1 VTASRLRPVKTCTAC
16 GQTNPEQARF
26 CHSCGTALA
35 SAAPRGEERKVITI
49 FFADLVGFTSK
60 AEQLDPE
67 AVRGMLDPYYAQLRG
82 ELERFGGTVEK
93 FIGDAV
99 MAIFGA
105 PVAHE
110 DDAERAVRAAFAIQT
125 AVAAM
130 NAADP
135 DLGLRVRMGVNTGE
149 ALVVLGAR
157 PSEGEAMVAGDVIN
171 TAARLQTAAPPDGI
185 VVGEATYRATAH
197 VIDYEALDPQQV
209 KGKALPVAAWKA
221 VATRYVR
228 SRRETSRAPLVGR
241 EHEIAVLRERWAK
254 VRSSR
259 RPALLT
265 LLGPPGIGKS
275 RLLREF
281 TAEADAAGVY
291 WGRCLSYGDGITYW
305 AVEEMLRDAAGIL
318 HSDEDATMS
327 AKLTSLVESLGGS
340 DAAEARTLTVALGTL
355 IGSSTA
361 ATGGAAR
368 ARISRTELQWAI
380 RRVFEL
386 LARRGP
392 IALVFEDLHWAEPT
406 LLELIRYIADGA
418 DEPILV
424 LGSSRPELV
433 ETRPAFV
440 DDSGGERRTL
450 ALSALTA
457 AQSETLLSGL
467 LGAPDLP
474 AGAVERLL
482 RNAGGNPLFLEETV
496 GMLAAVG
503 TADLGR
509 GKLLERVESLP
520 VPSSLQSLIEA
531 RVDQLPPRE
540 KKTAQHAAVVGGV
553 FWSGAVAHLNETRE
567 GLDEDLQALARRDLI
582 QAAAASSIEREDEY
596 AFKHILIRDV
606 AYGELPK
613 ARRAALHSR
622 IAGWISALPGPED
635 QYVEIVAYHLEQ
647 SCRLVREVGR
657 TTVVAPVAAAAQAL
671 ARAGE
676 RAERREGFREAER
689 FYTRALDVLGTSDS
703 EQRLGLRLRRG
714 LVQKALGE
722 LGQAMTELV
731 EIERQALVLER
742 PDLRCEA
749 LIALANIDGKQGRP
763 ADARRRLEEGETIV
777 RAIGDPRLLVQQVFE
792 HSAFRAHFDGAADVA
807 INELRSV
814 LPTVE
819 TLGDRSLLMEAHMR
833 LGTLLFNVGR
843 LAGAEWELTRC
854 SVLAAE
860 AGSFRAK
867 ARADSLLGFVK
878 YYRGE
883 FEEAERLGIEAHD
896 LLERTGDTYIQL
908 QNYHKL
914 AMYATARGDPHLA
927 EERLRVALPLALQ
940 IGGWIV
946 PQTYRRLA
954 ESLVRQNRVN
964 EAVECA
970 ALAAASAP
978 EDDGYARPAM
988 LLADAIVK
996 TARRELVAIERF
1008 NDAVRSL
1015 EDQQLAV
1022 DLGEARIALA
1032 WGLRAFGDP
1041 ARARE
1046 ELQRARETFAR
1057 MEARGV
1063 VDQIDRELAELAKG
1077 PGPSGPFAP
1086 TTSS

>member
-1 VTASRLRPVKTCTAC
+1 VKTCTAC
-16 GQTNPEQARF
+16 GQKNPQEARF
-26 CHSCGTALA
+26 CLSCGTSLA
-35 SAAPRGEERKVITI
+35 AAAPRGEERKIITVL
-49 FFADLVGFTSK
+49 FADLVGFTTK
-60 AEQLDPE
+60 AERLDPE
-67 AVRGMLDPYYAQLRG
+67 AVRAMLDPYYAQLRK

-105 PVAHE
+105 PLAHE
-110 DDAERAVRAAFAIQT
+110 DDAERAVRAAFAIHA

-135 DLGLRVRMGVNTGE
+135 DLGLRVRIGVNTGE
-149 ALVVLGAR
+149 ALVVLDAR
-157 PSEGEAMVAGDVIN
+157 PSEGEAMAAGDVIN

-185 VVGEATYRATAH
+185 VVGEATYHATAH
-197 VIDYEALDPQQV
+197 AIDYRELEAQQV
-209 KGKALPVAAWKA
+209 KGKALPVAAWIA
-221 VATRYVR
+221 VAPRYVR

-241 EHEIAVLRERWAK
+241 ASDLTALRERWQR
-254 VRSSR
+254 VRSSG

-281 TAEADAAGVY
+281 TAELGGVAY
-291 WGRCLSYGDGITYW
+291 WGRCLSYGEGITYW
-305 AVEEMLRDAAGIL
+305 AIDEMVRDAAGIL
-318 HSDEDATMS
+318 HSDEDGAMA
-327 AKLTSLVESLGGS
+327 AKLDSLVASLGGA
-340 DAAEARTLTVALGTL
+340 DAVEARTLTIALGTL
-355 IGSSTA
+355 MGSSTA
-361 ATGGAAR
+361 PMTDLSRG
-368 ARISRTELQWAI
+368 RITQTELHWAI

-386 LARRGP
+386 IAARRP

-418 DEPILV
+418 DGPILI
-424 LGSSRPELV
+424 LGSGRPELT

-440 DDSGGERRTL
+440 ADVDGERRTL

-457 AQSETLLSGL
+457 VQSETLLSGL
-467 LGAPDLP
+467 LGAPHLP
-474 AGAVERLL
+474 PGAVERLV

-496 GMLAAVG
+496 GMLAAPG
-503 TADLGR
+503 MTEGGG
-509 GKLLERVESLP
+509 GKLLENIESLP

-531 RVDQLPPRE
+531 RVDQLPSSE
-540 KKTAQHAAVVGGV
+540 KRAAQHAAVVGGV

-567 GLDEDLQALARRDLI
+567 GLEQDLDTLERRDLI
-582 QAAAASSIEREDEY
+582 QASAASSIASEDEY
-596 AFKHILIRDV
+596 VFKHILIRDV

-622 IAGWISALPGPED
+622 IADWISALPGAKD

-647 SCRLVREVGR
+647 SCRLVRELGR
-657 TTVVAPVAAAAQAL
+657 TTVIAPVAGAAEAL

-689 FYTRALDVLGTSDS
+689 FYARALDVLGATDS
-703 EQRLGLRLRRG
+703 EHRLGLRLRRG
-714 LVQKALGE
+714 LVLRTLGE
-722 LGQAMTELV
+722 LGRATAELV
-731 EIERQALVLER
+731 AIERRALVLER

-763 ADARRRLEEGETIV
+763 ADARRRLEEAETIV
-777 RAIGDPRLLVQQVFE
+777 RAINVPRLLVQQVFE
-792 HSAFRAHFDGAADVA
+792 QAGFRAHFDGAADVA
-807 INELRSV
+807 IDDLRRV
-814 LPTVE
+814 LPDAE
-819 TLGDRSLLMEAHMR
+819 ALGDRSLLMEGHMR
-833 LGTLLFNVGR
+833 LGTALFNVGR
-843 LAGAEWELTRC
+843 LTESELELTRC
-854 SVLAAE
+854 SDLAGE
-860 AGSFRAK
+860 SGSFRAK
-867 ARADSLLGFVK
+867 ARADSLLGYVK
-878 YYRGE
+878 YYRGDLD
-883 FEEAERLGIEAHD
+883 EAERLGLEAHD
-896 LLERTGDTYIQL
+896 LLERTGDTYVQL

-914 AMYATARGDPHLA
+914 ATYAIARDDPLLA
-927 EERLRVALPLALQ
+927 EQRLRQGLPLALQ

-946 PQTYRRLA
+946 PETYRRLA
-954 ESLVRQNRVN
+954 ESLVRQNRVS

-970 ALAAASAP
+970 ALAAASSP
-978 EDDGYARPAM
+978 EGDGYARPAV

-996 TARRELVAIERF
+996 TARHEPIAIERF

-1041 ARARE
+1041 ARARI
-1046 ELQRARETFAR
+1046 ELQRARETFVR
-1057 MEARGV
+1057 MEANGV
-1063 VDQIDRELAELAKG
+1063 VDQIDREIAELAKG
-1077 PGPSGPFAP
+1077 PGPSGPFAGR
-1086 TTSS
+1086 TR

>member
-1 VTASRLRPVKTCTAC
+1 MKTCPAC
-16 GQTNPEQARF
+16 GQASPKEARF
-26 CHSCGTALA
+26 CPSCGTSLA
-35 SAAPRGEERKVITI
+35 SAAPRLEERKVITI
-49 FFADLVGFTSK
+49 LFADLVGFTSK

-67 AVRGMLDPYYAQLRG
+67 AVRGMLDPYYVQLRTV
-82 ELERFGGTVEK
+82 LERHGGTVEK

-110 DDAERAVRAAFAIQT
+110 DDAERAVRAAFAIQH

-135 DLGLRVRMGVNTGE
+135 ELGLRVRIGINTGE
-149 ALVVLGAR
+149 ALVVLGAK
-157 PSEGEAMVAGDVIN
+157 PSEGEAMAAGDVIN

-185 VVGEATYRATAH
+185 VVGEATFRATAH
-197 VIDYEALDPQQV
+197 ATDYEQLDPQQV

-221 VATRYVR
+221 IATRYVR
-228 SRRETSRAPLVGR
+228 SQREISRAPIVGR
-241 EHEIAVLRERWAK
+241 ESEMATLHECWERA
-254 VRSSR
+254 RSSH
-259 RPALLT
+259 RPELLT

-275 RLLREF
+275 RLLKEF
-281 TAEADAAGVY
+281 AGGLDAPVY

-305 AVEEMLRDAAGIL
+305 PVDEMLRDVAGIL
-318 HSDEDATMS
+318 HSDKESTMS
-327 AKLTSLVESLGGS
+327 VKLAAIVDSLGA
-340 DAAEARTLTVALGTL
+340 DEAEARTLAMALGTL
-355 IGSSTA
+355 IGSSTP
-361 ATGGAAR
+361 ATGDSR
-368 ARISRTELQWAI
+368 ARISRTELHWAI
-380 RRVFEL
+380 RRLFEL
-386 LARRGP
+386 MARRGP
-392 IALVFEDLHWAEPT
+392 LALVFEDLHWAEPT

-418 DEPILV
+418 DGSILV

-440 DDSGGERRTL
+440 ADSGGERCTL

-457 AQSETLLSGL
+457 AQSETLLSEL
-467 LGAPDLP
+467 LGAPELP
-474 AGAVERLL
+474 ASAVQRLL

-503 TADLGR
+503 TTDLGR
-509 GKLLERVESLP
+509 GSLLERVESLP

-531 RVDQLPPRE
+531 RVDQLPPGE
-540 KKTAQHAAVVGGV
+540 KKVAQHAAVVGGI
-553 FWSGAVAHLNETRE
+553 FWSGAVAHLNETRD
-567 GLDEDLQALARRDLI
+567 GLDQDLGKLERRDLI
-582 QAAAASSIEREDEY
+582 QAAATSSIESEDEY

-622 IAGWISALPGPED
+622 IADWISALPGAED
-635 QYVEIVAYHLEQ
+635 QYIEIVAYHLEQ
-647 SCRLVREVGR
+647 ACRLVREVGR
-657 TTVVAPVAAAAQAL
+657 TAVVAPVAAASKAL

-689 FYTRALDVLGTSDS
+689 FYTRALDVLGTNDT
-703 EQRLGLRLRRG
+703 EQRLALRLRRG
-714 LVQKALGE
+714 LVLKALGE
-722 LGQAMTELV
+722 LGQASVELV
-731 EIERQALVLER
+731 EVERRALVLEL

-763 ADARRRLEEGETIV
+763 ADARRRLDEAEAIV
-777 RAIGDPRLLVQQVFE
+777 RVIGNPRLMVQQAFE
-792 HSAFRAHFDGAADVA
+792 NSGFRAHFDGAADAAVA
-807 INELRSV
+807 DLRRV
-814 LPTVE
+814 MPAVE
-819 TLGDRSLLMEAHMR
+819 TLGDRTVLMEAHMR
-833 LGTLLFNVGR
+833 LGTALFNLGQ

-854 SVLAAE
+854 SDLAAE
-860 AGSFRAK
+860 DGSFRSK

-914 AMYATARGDPHLA
+914 ATYATARGDARLA
-927 EERLRVALPLALQ
+927 EQRLREGLPLALQ

-946 PQTYRRLA
+946 PETYRRLA
-954 ESLVRQNRVN
+954 ESLVRQNRVS

-970 ALAAASAP
+970 ALAAANTP
-978 EDDGYARPAM
+978 EGDGYARPAM

-996 TARRELVAIERF
+996 TARREPVAIERF

-1057 MEARGV
+1057 MDARGV
-1063 VDQIDRELAELAKG
+1063 VDQIDREIAELAKG
-1077 PGPSGPFAP
+1077 PGPSGPFAS
-1086 TTSS
+1086 TTS

>member
-1 VTASRLRPVKTCTAC
+1 
-16 GQTNPEQARF
+16 
-26 CHSCGTALA
+26 
-35 SAAPRGEERKVITI
+35 
-49 FFADLVGFTSK
+49 
-60 AEQLDPE
+60 
-67 AVRGMLDPYYAQLRG
+67 M
-82 ELERFGGTVEK
+82 
-93 FIGDAV
+93 
-99 MAIFGA
+99 
-105 PVAHE
+105 
-110 DDAERAVRAAFAIQT
+110 
-125 AVAAM
+125 
-130 NAADP
+130 
-135 DLGLRVRMGVNTGE
+135 
-149 ALVVLGAR
+149 
-157 PSEGEAMVAGDVIN
+157 
-171 TAARLQTAAPPDGI
+171 
-185 VVGEATYRATAH
+185 
-197 VIDYEALDPQQV
+197 
-209 KGKALPVAAWKA
+209 
-221 VATRYVR
+221 
-228 SRRETSRAPLVGR
+228 
-241 EHEIAVLRERWAK
+241 
-254 VRSSR
+254 
-259 RPALLT
+259 
-265 LLGPPGIGKS
+265 
-275 RLLREF
+275 
-281 TAEADAAGVY
+281 
-291 WGRCLSYGDGITYW
+291 
-305 AVEEMLRDAAGIL
+305 
-318 HSDEDATMS
+318 
-327 AKLTSLVESLGGS
+327 
-340 DAAEARTLTVALGTL
+340 ALGTL
-355 IGSSTA
+355 IGSSTTG
-361 ATGGAAR
+361 TGGDSR
-368 ARISRTELQWAI
+368 ARISRTELHWAI

-386 LARRGP
+386 MARRGP

-418 DEPILV
+418 DGSILV
-424 LGSSRPELV
+424 VGSSRPELV
-433 ETRPAFV
+433 ETRPEFV
-440 DDSGGERRTL
+440 ADSEGERRTL

-467 LGAPDLP
+467 LGAPELP

-496 GMLAAVG
+496 GMLAAAGISDVG
-503 TADLGR
+503 G

-540 KKTAQHAAVVGGV
+540 KKAAQHAAVVGGV
-553 FWSGAVAHLNETRE
+553 FWSGAVAHLNESRD
-567 GLDEDLQALARRDLI
+567 GLDQDLETLERRDLI
-582 QAAAASSIEREDEY
+582 QAAATSSIESEDEY

-622 IAGWISALPGPED
+622 IAEWISALPGAED

-647 SCRLVREVGR
+647 ACRLVREVGR

-676 RAERREGFREAER
+676 RAERREGFREAAR
-689 FYTRALDVLGTSDS
+689 FYTRALDVLGATDN

-714 LVQKALGE
+714 LVLKALGE
-722 LGQAMTELV
+722 LGQATTELV
-731 EIERQALVLER
+731 EIERRALVLER

-763 ADARRRLEEGETIV
+763 ADARRRLEEAETIV
-777 RAIGDPRLLVQQVFE
+777 RAIDAPRLLVQQVFE
-792 HSAFRAHFDGAADVA
+792 HSAFRAHFDSAADVA
-807 INELRSV
+807 INDLRRV
-814 LPTVE
+814 FPTVE
-819 TLGDRSLLMEAHMR
+819 TLGDRSLLMEGHMR

-843 LAGAEWELTRC
+843 LAGAEWELTEC
-854 SVLAAE
+854 SKLAAE

-883 FEEAERLGIEAHD
+883 FDEAERLGIEAHD

-914 AMYATARGDPHLA
+914 ATYATARGDPRLA

-946 PQTYRRLA
+946 PETYRRLA
-954 ESLVRQNRVN
+954 ESLVRQSRVS
-964 EAVECA
+964 EAVEFA

-978 EDDGYARPAM
+978 EGDGYARPAM

-996 TARRELVAIERF
+996 TARGEPVAIERF

-1046 ELQRARETFAR
+1046 ELVRARETFAR

-1063 VDQIDRELAELAKG
+1063 VDQIDREIAELAKG
-1077 PGPSGPFAP
+1077 PGPSGPFAAT
-1086 TTSS
+1086 TTS

>member
-1 VTASRLRPVKTCTAC
+1 
-16 GQTNPEQARF
+16 
-26 CHSCGTALA
+26 
-35 SAAPRGEERKVITI
+35 
-49 FFADLVGFTSK
+49 
-60 AEQLDPE
+60 
-67 AVRGMLDPYYAQLRG
+67 M
-82 ELERFGGTVEK
+82 
-93 FIGDAV
+93 
-99 MAIFGA
+99 
-105 PVAHE
+105 
-110 DDAERAVRAAFAIQT
+110 
-125 AVAAM
+125 
-130 NAADP
+130 
-135 DLGLRVRMGVNTGE
+135 
-149 ALVVLGAR
+149 
-157 PSEGEAMVAGDVIN
+157 
-171 TAARLQTAAPPDGI
+171 
-185 VVGEATYRATAH
+185 
-197 VIDYEALDPQQV
+197 
-209 KGKALPVAAWKA
+209 
-221 VATRYVR
+221 
-228 SRRETSRAPLVGR
+228 
-241 EHEIAVLRERWAK
+241 AVLRERWEK

-281 TAEADAAGVY
+281 TAGVDAAAVY

-305 AVEEMLRDAAGIL
+305 AVDEMLRDAAGIL
-318 HSDEDATMS
+318 HSDEDSTMS
-327 AKLTSLVESLGGS
+327 AKLASLVESLGGS

-361 ATGGAAR
+361 ASGGASR
-368 ARISRTELQWAI
+368 ARISRTELHWAI
-380 RRVFEL
+380 R
-386 LARRGP
+386 P
-392 IALVFEDLHWAEPT
+392 
-406 LLELIRYIADGA
+406 
-418 DEPILV
+418 
-424 LGSSRPELV
+424 
-433 ETRPAFV
+433 
-440 DDSGGERRTL
+440 
-450 ALSALTA
+450 
-457 AQSETLLSGL
+457 GL
-467 LGAPDLP
+467 DLP

-496 GMLAAVG
+496 GMLAATG
-503 TADLGR
+503 AADLGR

-540 KKTAQHAAVVGGV
+540 KKVAQHAAVVGGV

-567 GLDEDLQALARRDLI
+567 GLDDDLQTLERRDLI
-582 QAAAASSIEREDEY
+582 QAAPTSTIETEDEY

-622 IAGWISALPGPED
+622 IAGWISALPGAED

-671 ARAGE
+671 TRAGE

-689 FYTRALDVLGTSDS
+689 FYTRALDVLGTSDT
-703 EQRLGLRLRRG
+703 EERLELRLRRG
-714 LVQKALGE
+714 LVLKALGE
-722 LGQAMTELV
+722 LGQATTELV
-731 EIERQALVLER
+731 EIERRALVLER

-777 RAIGDPRLLVQQVFE
+777 RAIGNPRLLVQQVFE
-792 HSAFRAHFDGAADVA
+792 HSAFRAHFDSAADVA

-819 TLGDRSLLMEAHMR
+819 ALGDRTLLMEGHMR

-843 LAGAEWELTRC
+843 LAGAEWELTQC
-854 SVLAAE
+854 SALASE

-940 IGGWIV
+940 IGGWSV

-954 ESLVRQNRVN
+954 PALVRPNRVN

-978 EDDGYARPAM
+978 EGDGYARPAV
-988 LLADAIVK
+988 LLAGASA
-996 TARRELVAIERF
+996 TTLRREPVAIERF
-1008 NDAVRSL
+1008 NDAVPSL

-1022 DLGEARIALA
+1022 DLGGGRRRLA
-1032 WGLRAFGDP
+1032 WRLRACWS
-1041 ARARE
+1041 R
-1046 ELQRARETFAR
+1046 
-1057 MEARGV
+1057 
-1063 VDQIDRELAELAKG
+1063 
-1077 PGPSGPFAP
+1077 
-1086 TTSS
+1086 

>member
-1 VTASRLRPVKTCTAC
+1 T
-16 GQTNPEQARF
+16 
-26 CHSCGTALA
+26 
-35 SAAPRGEERKVITI
+35 
-49 FFADLVGFTSK
+49 
-60 AEQLDPE
+60 
-67 AVRGMLDPYYAQLRG
+67 
-82 ELERFGGTVEK
+82 
-93 FIGDAV
+93 
-99 MAIFGA
+99 
-105 PVAHE
+105 
-110 DDAERAVRAAFAIQT
+110 
-125 AVAAM
+125 
-130 NAADP
+130 
-135 DLGLRVRMGVNTGE
+135 
-149 ALVVLGAR
+149 
-157 PSEGEAMVAGDVIN
+157 
-171 TAARLQTAAPPDGI
+171 
-185 VVGEATYRATAH
+185 
-197 VIDYEALDPQQV
+197 
-209 KGKALPVAAWKA
+209 
-221 VATRYVR
+221 
-228 SRRETSRAPLVGR
+228 
-241 EHEIAVLRERWAK
+241 
-254 VRSSR
+254 
-259 RPALLT
+259 
-265 LLGPPGIGKS
+265 
-275 RLLREF
+275 
-281 TAEADAAGVY
+281 
-291 WGRCLSYGDGITYW
+291 
-305 AVEEMLRDAAGIL
+305 
-318 HSDEDATMS
+318 
-327 AKLTSLVESLGGS
+327 
-340 DAAEARTLTVALGTL
+340 
-355 IGSSTA
+355 
-361 ATGGAAR
+361 
-368 ARISRTELQWAI
+368 
-380 RRVFEL
+380 
-386 LARRGP
+386 
-392 IALVFEDLHWAEPT
+392 
-406 LLELIRYIADGA
+406 
-418 DEPILV
+418 
-424 LGSSRPELV
+424 
-433 ETRPAFV
+433 
-440 DDSGGERRTL
+440 
-450 ALSALTA
+450 
-457 AQSETLLSGL
+457 
-467 LGAPDLP
+467 
-474 AGAVERLL
+474 
-482 RNAGGNPLFLEETV
+482 
-496 GMLAAVG
+496 
-503 TADLGR
+503 
-509 GKLLERVESLP
+509 
-520 VPSSLQSLIEA
+520 
-531 RVDQLPPRE
+531 
-540 KKTAQHAAVVGGV
+540 
-553 FWSGAVAHLNETRE
+553 
-567 GLDEDLQALARRDLI
+567 LARRDLI
-582 QAAAASSIEREDEY
+582 QAAATSTIETEDEY

-714 LVQKALGE
+714 LVQKA
-722 LGQAMTELV
+722 
-731 EIERQALVLER
+731 
-742 PDLRCEA
+742 
-749 LIALANIDGKQGRP
+749 
-763 ADARRRLEEGETIV
+763 
-777 RAIGDPRLLVQQVFE
+777 
-792 HSAFRAHFDGAADVA
+792 
-807 INELRSV
+807 
-814 LPTVE
+814 
-819 TLGDRSLLMEAHMR
+819 LGDRSLLMEAHMR

-1032 WGLRAFGDP
+1032 WG
-1041 ARARE
+1041 
-1046 ELQRARETFAR
+1046 
-1057 MEARGV
+1057 
-1063 VDQIDRELAELAKG
+1063 
-1077 PGPSGPFAP
+1077 
-1086 TTSS
+1086 

>member
-1 VTASRLRPVKTCTAC
+1 MVKTCTAC

-26 CHSCGTALA
+26 CLSCGTSLA
-35 SAAPRGEERKVITI
+35 SAAPRGEERKVITVL
-49 FFADLVGFTSK
+49 FADLVGFTTK

-67 AVRGMLDPYYAQLRG
+67 AVRGMLDPYYAQLRK

-135 DLGLRVRMGVNTGE
+135 DLGLRVRIGINTGE
-149 ALVVLGAR
+149 ALVVLDAR
-157 PSEGEAMVAGDVIN
+157 PSEGEAMAAGDVIN

-185 VVGEATYRATAH
+185 VVGDATYRATAH
-197 VIDYEALDPQQV
+197 AIDYQELEAQHV

-221 VATRYVR
+221 IAMRYVR
-228 SRRETSRAPLVGR
+228 SRRETSRVPLVGR
-241 EHEIAVLRERWAK
+241 ESDMAQLREQWER

-281 TAEADAAGVY
+281 ATELGAAPVY

-305 AVEEMLRDAAGIL
+305 PVDEMLRDAAGIL
-318 HSDEDATMS
+318 HSDDDATTS
-327 AKLTSLVESLGGS
+327 AKVASLVGSLDEGGS
-340 DAAEARTLTVALGTL
+340 AQARSLAMALATL
-355 IGSSTA
+355 IGSS
-361 ATGGAAR
+361 ATGAGSGSG
-368 ARISRTELQWAI
+368 ARISRNELHWAI

-386 LARRGP
+386 VARRGP

-418 DEPILV
+418 DGPIFV
-424 LGSSRPELV
+424 LASSRPELV
-433 ETRPAFV
+433 ETRPEFIADV
-440 DDSGGERRTL
+440 DGERRTL

-467 LGAPDLP
+467 MGAPNLP
-474 AGAVERLL
+474 AAAVEHLV

-496 GMLAAVG
+496 GMLAAAG
-503 TADLGR
+503 MSEPGG
-509 GKLLERVESLP
+509 GKLLERVDSLP

-540 KKTAQHAAVVGGV
+540 KKAAQHAAVVGGV

-567 GLDEDLQALARRDLI
+567 GLEQDLGMLERRDLI
-582 QAAAASSIEREDEY
+582 QLAATSSIESEDEY

-622 IAGWISALPGPED
+622 IADWIAALPGGED

-647 SCRLVREVGR
+647 SCRLVRDVGR
-657 TTVVAPVAAAAQAL
+657 TTVVAPVAAAAKAL
-671 ARAGE
+671 ARAGQ
-676 RAERREGFREAER
+676 RAEWREGFREAER
-689 FYTRALDVLGTSDS
+689 FYTRALDVLGASDN

-714 LVQKALGE
+714 LVLKALGE
-722 LGQAMTELV
+722 LGQASSELAEV
-731 EIERQALVLER
+731 EKRALVMELPE
-742 PDLRCEA
+742 LRCEA

-763 ADARRRLEEGETIV
+763 ADARRRLEEAETIV
-777 RAIGDPRLLVQQVFE
+777 RAIGNPRLLVQQVFE
-792 HSAFRAHFDGAADVA
+792 YAAFRAHFDSAAEPA
-807 INELRSV
+807 IDDLRRV
-814 LPTVE
+814 LPAVE
-819 TLGDRSLLMEAHMR
+819 ALSDRALLMEAHMR

-854 SVLAAE
+854 SALAAE
-860 AGSFRAK
+860 SGSFRAK

-878 YYRGE
+878 YYRGDLE
-883 FEEAERLGIEAHD
+883 DAERLGLEAHE
-896 LLERTGDTYIQL
+896 LLERTGDRYIQL
-908 QNYHKL
+908 QNHHKL
-914 AMYATARGDPHLA
+914 AMYAIARGEPHLA

-946 PQTYRRLA
+946 PETYRRLA
-954 ESLVRQNRVN
+954 ESLVRQNRVS

-970 ALAAASAP
+970 ALAAASSP
-978 EDDGYARPAM
+978 EGDGYARPAV

-996 TARRELVAIERF
+996 TARHEPIAIERF

-1041 ARARE
+1041 ARARA
-1046 ELQRARETFAR
+1046 ELERARETFAR

-1063 VDQIDRELAELAKG
+1063 VDQIDREIAELAKG
-1077 PGPSGPFAP
+1077 PGPSGPFAAP
-1086 TTSS
+1086 LT